1 MGKPKISI
9 IVPMYNV
16 EKYICQCASSLF
28 GQTYDNMEY
37 VFVDDCSN
45 DGTVRN
51 LKDCLSKYPQR
62 KEQVKILFNGE
73 NRGVAFTRNVG
84 LRNATGDYIGWCD
97 SDDWVEAD
105 MFEGLLESILKAN
118 ADLAYCH
125 YFEEGCSQRTV
136 TVADISNPDKEKR
149 LCGYLEKGPNTL
161 WNKLTS
167 RKLYADGQLNIN
179 GEEKKEQT
187 DMENKPE
194 KKRRGRPRKNSVV
207 MEENKIKENTV
218 AEEKAEYTPKKRRGR
233 PRKNPPVETVK
244 QAEETVAKKPRKRV
258 NKIAA
263 MAQSIKT
270 AEQKA
275 AEVEN
280 TENKQKEEAKPAKR
294 RGRPRKNPTETP
306 VTKVEAAAPKK
317 RRGRPRKNAEIITST
332 VTEEVSSI
340 PVQTETTAKA
350 AVPAMPKEQEA
361 EINERPITALV
372 KAINRLTRQVD
383 SLKRLVA
390 GKKKVNY

>member
-1 MGKPKISI
+1 MAGK
-9 IVPMYNV
+9 
-16 EKYICQCASSLF
+16 
-28 GQTYDNMEY
+28 
-37 VFVDDCSN
+37 VF
-45 DGTVRN
+45 TEEQREM
-51 LKDCLSKYPQR
+51 LSKNPYVESVEPTR
-62 KEQVKILFNGE
+62 IIYTETFKIYYVKN
-73 NRGVAFTRNVG
+73 
-84 LRNATGDYIGWCD
+84 
-97 SDDWVEAD
+97 
-105 MFEGLLESILKAN
+105 
-118 ADLAYCH
+118 
-125 YFEEGCSQRTV
+125 
-136 TVADISNPDKEKR
+136 
-149 LCGYLEKGPNTL
+149 YLEGKKPTEIFISAGFDPGVL
-161 WNKLTS
+161 GNKRIERAS
-167 RKLYADGQLNIN
+167 ARWRKLYADGQLNIN

-194 KKRRGRPRKNSVV
+194 KKRRGRPRKNSAV

-294 RGRPRKNPTETP
+294 RGRPRKNSTETP